1 MFLCLLAPAAGQQT
15 ERPAYTLDPLVV
27 TGETATRSE
36 APLWEVPQAASVVT
50 GEFVQD
56 QGLIDFK
63 EVFRYAPGAQ
73 GEVFGAETRSLFL
86 RVRGFDAFEDGLFR
100 DGMKLSNPGFIIGYS
115 PEPYGAE
122 QVDVFRG
129 PASALF
135 GQASP
140 GGLVNYV
147 TKKPDF
153 EAPRGEARV
162 GAGNEDYWSARFDS
176 AGPIGG
182 GEQFAYRLTGLLRE
196 TDTQVDFINNDR
208 KYIAPALAWRPS
220 EGTKLTLLS
229 HYQED
234 DTMPSQRLPIEG
246 MLELNPN
253 GTIPVERFLGEPDID
268 MYEREEY
275 ALSYIFEHAWNSQ
288 WKFEQRGRYYKVNV
302 EDRTIF
308 PNALLDDK
316 RTVTR
321 SLFESFGEL
330 EGITFDN
337 QVHWETRTWDLNHHL
352 IAGLNLRFLD
362 GDTRQTFGGAP
373 NLDVFDPDYGADV
386 AEAPVFKEEASDVTQ
401 VGVYLQDEI
410 AFGKWTLLGNLRFD
424 QSNNDLEN
432 RLASSETEQDDSEV
446 TGRIAVS
453 YNLEN
458 GLMPYAT
465 YMTSFLPITGTDVNG
480 RLFQPETA
488 EQIEAGVKYR
498 TDYALFSL
506 GGFNLKREAFV
517 TFDPNRAF
525 GGVQQGEARSRGV
538 EAELRAAPLRGWNVI
553 ASYTYLD
560 TKLTDS
566 AAPEEVGEPNPYTPE
581 NGASLWTDYT
591 IQTGPL
597 RNLQL
602 GLGARFVGSNYADI
616 FGGRNDSLEVPSE
629 LLFDA
634 AIQYRAGA
642 WTLSLTANN
651 LFDEEHVAS
660 AFGSFGSNFATYG
673 PTRAAR
679 LWLGY
684 AY

>member
-1 MFLCLLAPAAGQQT
+1 MSDFLKHECGIAMIRLLKPLAYYQEKYSTPLYGFNQLFLLMEKQHNRGQDGAGIGCVK
-15 ERPAYTLDPLVV
+15 LNV
-27 TGETATRSE
+27 
-36 APLWEVPQAASVVT
+36 
-50 GEFVQD
+50 
-56 QGLIDFK
+56 
-63 EVFRYAPGAQ
+63 APGKPYMARERTIKQ
-73 GEVFGAETRSLFL
+73 NSLARIFKGQLKAYQKKVDRGIIHPEFPET
-86 RVRGFDAFEDGLFR
+86 VKEQFEF
-100 DGMKLSNPGFIIGYS
+100 
-115 PEPYGAE
+115 
-122 QVDVFRG
+122 
-129 PASALF
+129 
-135 GQASP
+135 
-140 GGLVNYV
+140 
-147 TKKPDF
+147 
-153 EAPRGEARV
+153 
-162 GAGNEDYWSARFDS
+162 
-176 AGPIGG
+176 G
-182 GEQFAYRLTGLLRE
+182 GEILLGHLR
-196 TDTQVDFINNDR
+196 
-208 KYIAPALAWRPS
+208 Y
-220 EGTKLTLLS
+220 GTSGIYSSTSCHPYVRRTNYPTKTL
-229 HYQED
+229 
-234 DTMPSQRLPIEG
+234 M
-246 MLELNPN
+246 
-253 GTIPVERFLGEPDID
+253 VLGNFN
-268 MYEREEY
+268 M
-275 ALSYIFEHAWNSQ
+275 
-288 WKFEQRGRYYKVNV
+288 
-302 EDRTIF
+302 T
-308 PNALLDDK
+308 NA
-316 RTVTR
+316 
-321 SLFESFGEL
+321 
-330 EGITFDN
+330 
-337 QVHWETRTWDLNHHL
+337 WDLNHHL